1 MYVLCYPV
9 EIYGKENVIITRT
22 ASVTDTIQS
31 TCYINFTTVNTHS
44 TTSTITMI
52 TPAPDQSVS
61 ATSGVTTEFMTTDST
76 TTDSAM
82 TDSAMTDSVPI
93 AVIAASITGGILGLS
108 ICTVALIVIRNK
120 RKNKIRRNTFIMQ
133 SFTSLFSEY
142 VIFYKQYVYY

>member
-1 MYVLCYPV
+1 MCYPV
-9 EIYGKENVIITRT
+9 EIYGQENYIITRT
-22 ASVTDTIQS
+22 ASVTNTIQS
-31 TCYINFTTVNTHS
+31 TCYINFSTVNTQLQS

-52 TPAPDQSVS
+52 TPVPDQSTS
-61 ATSGVTTEFMTTDST
+61 ATSGVTTDFMTADST
-76 TTDSAM
+76 TTNSAM
-82 TDSAMTDSVPI
+82 TDSATTDSVPI
-93 AVIAASITGGILGLS
+93 AVIAASITGGILGLF